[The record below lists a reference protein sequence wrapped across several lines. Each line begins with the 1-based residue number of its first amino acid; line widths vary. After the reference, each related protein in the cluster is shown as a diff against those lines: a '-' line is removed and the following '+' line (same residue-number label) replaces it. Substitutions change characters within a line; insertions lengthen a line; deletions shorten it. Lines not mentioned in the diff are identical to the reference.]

1 MGKKIIKID
10 LEGTIIGSKP
20 LLLNDS
26 LTIVRDKIKEKAKIS
41 YFFWSKREMIFLKMM
56 KMIIL

>member
-26 LTIVRDKIKEKAKIS
+26 LTIERDKIKEKAKIP
-41 YFFWSKREMIFLKMM
+41 YFFGARGK
-56 KMIIL
+56 

>member
-26 LTIVRDKIKEKAKIS
+26 LTIVRDKIKEKAKIP

>member
-10 LEGTIIGSKP
+10 LEGTIICSKP